1 MLETIYPKQFTQ
13 QIPKNTARRFAI
25 SDIHGCG
32 KTFIYLVEEILQLT
46 KNDQLFILGDLIDR
60 GQNAI
65 LLIDYIIEK
74 QKEGFQIFVLIGN
87 HEQMLL
93 ETYEQNENQI
103 SKKLLAYNY
112 LEDLINENREIKSKY
127 SAFFE
132 SMLFYIELENC
143 LLVHAGFDV
152 NYEPLNGENLFTNA
166 YAMLWIRKFKGN
178 LYKTNKKPVVHGHVV
193 HNLEEIK
200 ENLELAK
207 ENRTAIVPI
216 DNGCVYVKSGKY
228 IKQKG
233 ETGNLCA
240 VEITEKMNT
249 WELFYT
255 SYREEN

>member
-1 MLETIYPKQFTQ
+1 MNQKIFPKSLTQ
-13 QIPKNTARRFAI
+13 EVPKNTGRRFAI

-46 KNDQLFILGDLIDR
+46 KDDQLFVLGDLIDR
-60 GQNAI
+60 GKNAI

-74 QKEGFQIFVLIGN
+74 QKEGYPIFVLMGN

-93 ETYEQNENQI
+93 DFYEQNNFQL
-103 SKKLLAYNY
+103 SKKVLAHNH
-112 LEDLINENREIKSKY
+112 LEELINKDKEIKSKY
-127 SAFFE
+127 AALFE

-143 LLVHAGFDV
+143 FLVHAGFDV
-152 NYEPLNGENLFTNA
+152 NYEPLNAEDLFTNA
-166 YAMLWIRKFKGN
+166 YAMLWTRKFKGN

-216 DNGCVYVKSGKY
+216 DNGCVYVSLGKY
-228 IKQKG
+228 QKYKG
-233 ETGNLCA
+233 AVGNLCA
-240 VEITEKMNT
+240 IELNT
-249 WELFYT
+249 WELFYAPF
-255 SYREEN
+255 RDRN